1 MTPENKQDFIRRQA
15 HQNRLNPEGERI
27 LWGRHGITELVN
39 EDWSRGLVEEAL
51 QSSEVIEDY
60 PTLHRPLPD
69 CLVLGRL
76 ATGELFHAVIA
87 IDEINDRMFVVT
99 VYKPSLEEWEN
110 DWRTRKK

>member
-1 MTPENKQDFIRRQA
+1 MTPKDKQNFIRQMA
-15 HQNRLNPEGERI
+15 SQNRTDPEGERI

-39 EDWSRGLVEEAL
+39 EGWNRNLVEKAL
-51 QSSEVIEDY
+51 EDCKVIEDY

-76 ATGELFHAVIA
+76 ATGEPFHAVIG
-87 IDEINDRMFVVT
+87 IDQVNDRLFVVT
-99 VYKPSLEEWEN
+99 VYKPSLEEWED